1 MALVITD
8 AGRAASVRAGDLGVE
23 FKISHISIG
32 IEGYTPTKD
41 QTELRAEII
50 RKPVIRG
57 RIIKTGHLHFE
68 ADFVGKEEFEGKEIG
83 YHLDDEAQTLFGVDS
98 DDGKV
103 MTLKRANSIVTEVFD
118 LNLSASR
125 IDNIT
130 IEVATT
136 PKAGEETPGIAEIAT
151 DAEVAAG
158 VDDERIVTAKKL
170 SAALSRNNEPNV
182 IKTQHDELA
191 LNKLNIFKVLKPIK
205 LPTPGSDCVCRVRV
219 EIPVSP
225 GGEKLSFDA
234 PDGKQ
239 ITIQSTGEKDTT
251 VNVVTSH
258 VEYLFMFI
266 DGEWYV

>member
-32 IEGYTPTKD
+32 TEGYTPTKD

-83 YHLDDEAQTLFGVDS
+83 YHLNDEAQTLFGVDS

-130 IEVATT
+130 VEVATT
-136 PKAGEETPGIAEIAT
+136 PYANEETPGIAEVAT
-151 DAEVAAG
+151 DAEVMAG
-158 VDDERIVTAKKL
+158 EDDERILTPKKL
-170 SAALSRNNEPNV
+170 HTFSKQQAQPNV
-182 IKTQHDELA
+182 INAAEHDIELS
-191 LNKLNIFKVLKPIK
+191 KLNVIFIHKEFQLPAPLTDCHFDVRIDNSVDLGAGDVRFHAPENETINALGGKHDDVRIVQKGQTFKFYRLK
-205 LPTPGSDCVCRVRV
+205 
-219 EIPVSP
+219 
-225 GGEKLSFDA
+225 
-234 PDGKQ
+234 
-239 ITIQSTGEKDTT
+239 
-251 VNVVTSH
+251 
-258 VEYLFMFI
+258 
-266 DGEWYV
+266 GEWYAS

>member
-32 IEGYTPTKD
+32 TEGYTPTKD

-103 MTLKRANSIVTEVFD
+103 MTLKRANAIVTEVFD

-130 IEVATT
+130 VEVATT
-136 PKAGEETPGIAEIAT
+136 PYATEETPGIAEVAT
-151 DAEVAAG
+151 DAEVADG
-158 VDDERIVTAKKL
+158 VDDERIVTPKKL
-170 SAALSRNNEPNV
+170 RVATAPHPIVNVEDQLKLGRTNIIFLEKTFALPQAPSTYHFIARIDNSVP
-182 IKTQHDELA
+182 KAT
-191 LNKLNIFKVLKPIK
+191 LK
-205 LPTPGSDCVCRVRV
+205 
-219 EIPVSP
+219 
-225 GGEKLSFDA
+225 A
-234 PDGKQ
+234 PDGMK
-239 ITIQSTGEKDTT
+239 IKVLATGEEHDE
-251 VNVVTSH
+251 VNIVIPNI
-258 VEYLFMFI
+258 EYRFMFMN
-266 DGEWYV
+266 GELSV

>member
-32 IEGYTPTKD
+32 TEGYTPTED

-130 IEVATT
+130 VEVATM
-136 PKAGEETPGIAEIAT
+136 PFADEETPGIAEVAT
-151 DAEVAAG
+151 IEEVAAG

-170 SAALSRNNEPNV
+170 SAALSRNNKPNF
-182 IKTQHDELA
+182 IETQDDDIA
-191 LNKLNIFKVLKPIK
+191 LNKLNVFKVIKPIQ
-205 LPTPGSDCVCRVRV
+205 LPEASEDCICRVLV
-219 EIPVSP
+219 LAAVTEENKQP
-225 GGEKLSFDA
+225 FTA
-234 PDGKQ
+234 PNRKK
-239 ITIQSTGEKDTT
+239 ITVLSTGEQHETT
-251 VNVVTSH
+251 NIVTRNVQYTFKS
-258 VEYLFMFI
+258 I